1 MVFPPYFRASALNID
16 TLTKFY
22 MLFLVTVFDQDL
34 RLFCLSISRDFNTR
48 MFFFFFSSVR
58 CCCPCIGCLLDFMV
72 KLLECLILLP
82 MRFFKWITGSSQD

>member
-48 MFFFFFSSVR
+48 MFFFFSLQCVVAA
-58 CCCPCIGCLLDFMV
+58 LALDV
-72 KLLECLILLP
+72 C
-82 MRFFKWITGSSQD
+82 WISWLNYWNV